1 MYFPFHLLNML
12 HLSFGI
18 FFATLCNVC
27 NECNE
32 TVDEV
37 HVSCLEVGC
46 KKIDK

>member
-1 MYFPFHLLNML
+1 MYFSFHLLNRL
-12 HLSFGI
+12 HLSFGNI
-18 FFATLCNVC
+18 FATLC

-37 HVSCLEVGC
+37 HVSCFEVGC